1 MRRTINDPYFAP
13 IVTGQGLMHATQA
26 YTNVTLPDRPPPQ
39 VEDQIVPKQSFTHT
53 PQIPKKIRH
62 QNKNSFEENAN

>member
-26 YTNVTLPDRPPPQ
+26 YTNVTLPDRPPP
-39 VEDQIVPKQSFTHT
+39 
-53 PQIPKKIRH
+53 
-62 QNKNSFEENAN
+62 